1 LSYPGA
7 GWKSLDLIDV
17 GDMFHA
23 RVVLRSGAV
32 PVRYSFTV
40 LIVSGIRLSFI
51 VRQLETNLER
61 VRLLES
67 VSG

>member
-7 GWKSLDLIDV
+7 AWKSLDLIDV

-32 PVRYSFTV
+32 PVRHSLEL
-40 LIVSGIRLSFI
+40 LIVSGTRSFFI
-51 VRQLETNLER
+51 VRRLETSLER
-61 VRLLES
+61 VQLLES
-67 VSG
+67 VSV